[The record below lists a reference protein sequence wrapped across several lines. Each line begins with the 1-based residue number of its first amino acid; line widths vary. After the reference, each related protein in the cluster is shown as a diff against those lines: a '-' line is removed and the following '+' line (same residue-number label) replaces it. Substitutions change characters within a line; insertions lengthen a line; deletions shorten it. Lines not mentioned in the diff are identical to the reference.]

1 VTTASHA
8 AAGALMGALLVNPVW
23 AFGGGL
29 VSHAIMDVVP
39 HYDLPRWEVDA
50 VLTVALSAGF
60 IALSGGEAA
69 VVWGVVGGVLPDLEN
84 LVMKLGWIRSDQR
97 IFPTHDGPLPHGRAL
112 GAPHALVQV
121 AIAVAAAWLIT
132 T

>member
-1 VTTASHA
+1 MTTASHA
-8 AAGALMGALLVNPVW
+8 AAGALMGALLGNPAW

-60 IALSGGEAA
+60 IALAGGDAA

-97 IFPTHDGPLPHGRAL
+97 VFPTHDGPLPHGRAL
-112 GAPHALVQV
+112 GAAHALVQV
-121 AIAVAAAWLIT
+121 AITVAAFWLIT